1 MAKNQIDL
9 FSLFNQV
16 TKTMQNSQVSLNKAD
31 TYNHDHGDNMVKIFE
46 VITQAMKAKKG
57 VDPADQLEYA
67 ASLLRKQAKSG
78 SGKMYAAGV
87 NAAAKQM
94 VGKDLNAGS
103 IMSMVQTIL
112 GAGEAPTDKSA
123 PSGDVLGS
131 LLEAFIGGGKTG
143 AKDDGLDIG
152 DLLGSLAGAGSSDG
166 QGGLDIGDL
175 LGSLTGAGSADDGKE
190 GLDLGDLLGVGMSYM
205 SAKQSGKTTMEA
217 LTGALMSG
225 SQIASSPYREQ
236 STQLVTSTLLKGLT
250 KMLS

>member
-16 TKTMQNSQVSLNKAD
+16 TKTMQDSKTSLNKAD
-31 TYNHDHGDNMVKIFE
+31 TYNHDHGDNMVEIFE
-46 VITQAMKAKKG
+46 VITQAMKEKKSA
-57 VDPADQLEYA
+57 DPADQLEYA
-67 ASLLRKQAKSG
+67 ASLLRGQATSG
-78 SGKMYAAGV
+78 SGKLYAQGV

-112 GAGEAPTDKSA
+112 GAGEAPTGKSA

-131 LLEAFIGGGKTG
+131 LLEAFVGGGTTG
-143 AKDDGLDIG
+143 TKDDGLDLG
-152 DLLGSLAGAGSSDG
+152 DLLGSLAGAGSSD
-166 QGGLDIGDL
+166 
-175 LGSLTGAGSADDGKE
+175 DGKD
-190 GLDLGDLLGVGMSYM
+190 GLDLGDLLGAGMSYM
-205 SAKQSGKTTMEA
+205 TAKQSGKSTMEA